1 MTGES
6 SVANELCC
14 EAEETVFAML
24 AYLEKT
30 GPEALV
36 RRICKNDLQQQ
47 MKKEEKQDGNEYQ

>member
-1 MTGES
+1 M
-6 SVANELCC
+6 ANELCC